1 MTLAILIH
9 ETHETIEQIHID
21 IEPSKTRCLNTSGR
35 ATFIGQWPDIDV
47 VIMKAE
53 SSGIIKNMNILP
65 KPFEDEEVYGKIL
78 LMRMDENSEPQDFTV
93 DVIFYY
99 FFPGTKASSL
109 RTAFA
114 YFIHKLKVYI
124 RPVSHIGNHRF
135 TW

>member
-1 MTLAILIH
+1 MTLAVLIH

-21 IEPSKTRCLNTSGR
+21 IEPSKNEVFKILSGR

-78 LMRMDENSEPQDFTV
+78 LMRMDENSDPQDFTV
-93 DVIFYY
+93 DEYLLL
-99 FFPGTKASSL
+99 FPRDESILA
-109 RTAFA
+109 
-114 YFIHKLKVYI
+114 
-124 RPVSHIGNHRF
+124 
-135 TW
+135 